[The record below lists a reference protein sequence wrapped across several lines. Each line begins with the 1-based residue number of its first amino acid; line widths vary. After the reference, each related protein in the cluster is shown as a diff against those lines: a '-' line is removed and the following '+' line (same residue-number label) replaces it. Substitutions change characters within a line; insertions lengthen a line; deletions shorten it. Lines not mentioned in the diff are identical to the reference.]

1 MLTVKPV
8 NAASTELPALTRLM
22 ERAFPANER
31 MPLDMLL
38 TRPGSEML
46 AIQEDGVFRGF
57 ISLLTR
63 MDICH
68 ILFFA
73 VEEEDRGRGLGSQA
87 LALLRQRKPG
97 LRIIADLEVP
107 GAQAP
112 NAAQR
117 LRRWRFYERCGYENT
132 GVTYHWRGEDYAIVS
147 SGGPVT
153 DDEFWRFWNAW

>member
-8 NAASTELPALTRLM
+8 DFDAPELPALTRLM

-31 MPLDMLL
+31 MPMSTLL
-38 TRPGSEML
+38 TRPGSDML
-46 AIQEDGVFRGF
+46 AFLENGEFRGF

-73 VEEEDRGRGLGSQA
+73 MEEDARGRGLGTEA
-87 LALLRQRKPG
+87 LATVRQLKPG
-97 LRIIADLEVP
+97 LRLIADLEAP
-107 GAQAP
+107 DAQAP

-117 LRRWRFYERCGYENT
+117 LRRWRFYERCGYAPT
-132 GVTYHWRGEDYAIVS
+132 GVTYRWRGEHYAIVA
-147 SGGPVT
+147 SGGTVT
-153 DDEFWRFWNAW
+153 DDEFRRFWDER

>member
-8 NAASTELPALTRLM
+8 HAASPELPALTRLM
-22 ERAFPANER
+22 ERSFPENER
-31 MPLDMLL
+31 MPMDTLL
-38 TRPGSEML
+38 TRPGSDML
-46 AIQEDGVFRGF
+46 AIEEDGVFRGF

-73 VEEEDRGRGLGSQA
+73 IEEDCRGRGIGTQA
-87 LALLRQRKPG
+87 LALLRQVKPG

-107 GAQAP
+107 DEHAP

-117 LRRWRFYERCGYENT
+117 LRRWQFYQRCDYSDT
-132 GVTYHWRGEDYAIVS
+132 GVTYHWRGEHYAILS
-147 SGGPVT
+147 SGGTVS
-153 DDEFWRFWNAW
+153 DEEFWRFWNEW